1 MTVNGISRS
10 ASYESKV
17 NVEKT
22 KEVKNKKADNQNQ
35 NSAAIYEKGDADKQK
50 VTYKQDTATI
60 ARLKADTERREKQLN
75 DLVRKMLL
83 KQGQTFQGTDIYQ
96 LLRERKVEIDPDTG
110 KQAQEDIS
118 ENGYWGIEQT
128 SERLVSFAK
137 ALTGGNP
144 EKADEM
150 IAAVKKGFEEATK
163 AWGGQLP
170 EICKKTI
177 DVAIEKLNAW
187 KSPSKEE

>member
-35 NSAAIYEKGDADKQK
+35 NSAAIYEKGDTDAQK

>member
-1 MTVNGISRS
+1 MINGISRS
-10 ASYESKV
+10 TSYESKV

-22 KEVKNKKADNQNQ
+22 KEVKNKKADNQSQ
-35 NSAAIYEKGDADKQK
+35 NSAAIYEKGDTDTQK

-96 LLRERKVEIDPDTG
+96 LLREGKVEIDPATAT
-110 KQAQEDIS
+110 QAKEDIS

-163 AWGGQLP
+163 AWGGELP

-177 DVAIEKLNAW
+177 DAAIEKLNAW
-187 KSPSKEE
+187 KTPAKEE